1 MESAFTK
8 VRKPKIGRG
17 LGFMEDL
24 EFGLG
29 HVKFKMFTSHPSVGV
44 QWAVGYRNL

>member
-1 MESAFTK
+1 MELVFIK
-8 VRKPKIGRG
+8 VRKFKIGRG

-29 HVKFKMFTSHPSVGV
+29 YVKFKVSISYLSVGV
-44 QWAVGYRNL
+44 